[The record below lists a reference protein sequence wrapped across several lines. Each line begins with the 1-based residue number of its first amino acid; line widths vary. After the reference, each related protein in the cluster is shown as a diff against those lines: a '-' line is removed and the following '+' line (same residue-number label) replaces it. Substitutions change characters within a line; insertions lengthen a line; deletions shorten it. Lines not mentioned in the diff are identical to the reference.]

1 MYMFKRIV
9 VAVMLVAVASVVT
22 AQEQAPITAAAELK
36 DTGGRV
42 VGNALL
48 TAVGGGAVR
57 VQVWAGGLPPGEHG
71 IHVHTVGAC
80 APDFNAAGGH
90 FNPDG
95 TKHGLNN
102 PAGPH
107 AGDLPALMVGP
118 DGNGA
123 LDAVSPRIALASG
136 LRSLFDADGS
146 ALVIHAGP
154 DDQLTDPTGNS
165 GGRIAC
171 GVIGS
176 VAKPAGLARA
186 AVELKDT
193 GGRVVGNALLT
204 AVGGGA
210 ARVQVWAGGLPP
222 GEHGIHVHTVG
233 ACAPDFNAAGGH
245 FNPDGAKHGL
255 NNPAGPHAGDLPALM
270 VGPDGNGALDAVSPR
285 IALASG
291 LRSLFDADGSALVIH
306 AGPDDQL
313 TDPTGNSGGRIACGV
328 VAALP

>member
-71 IHVHTVGAC
+71 IHVHAVGAC
-80 APDFNAAGGH
+80 APDFNAAG
-90 FNPDG
+90 
-95 TKHGLNN
+95 
-102 PAGPH
+102 A
-107 AGDLPALMVGP
+107 
-118 DGNGA
+118 
-123 LDAVSPRIALASG
+123 
-136 LRSLFDADGS
+136 
-146 ALVIHAGP
+146 
-154 DDQLTDPTGNS
+154 
-165 GGRIAC
+165 
-171 GVIGS
+171 
-176 VAKPAGLARA
+176 
-186 AVELKDT
+186 
-193 GGRVVGNALLT
+193 
-204 AVGGGA
+204 
-210 ARVQVWAGGLPP
+210 
-222 GEHGIHVHTVG
+222 
-233 ACAPDFNAAGGH
+233 H

-270 VGPDGNGALDAVSPR
+270 VGADGNGALDAVSPR
-285 IALASG
+285 IALAGG

>member
-1 MYMFKRIV
+1 MYTIKRIV
-9 VAVMLVAVASVVT
+9 VAVMLVAVAGVVT

-57 VQVWAGGLPPGEHG
+57 A
-71 IHVHTVGAC
+71 
-80 APDFNAAGGH
+80 
-90 FNPDG
+90 
-95 TKHGLNN
+95 
-102 PAGPH
+102 
-107 AGDLPALMVGP
+107 
-118 DGNGA
+118 
-123 LDAVSPRIALASG
+123 
-136 LRSLFDADGS
+136 
-146 ALVIHAGP
+146 
-154 DDQLTDPTGNS
+154 
-165 GGRIAC
+165 
-171 GVIGS
+171 
-176 VAKPAGLARA
+176 
-186 AVELKDT
+186 
-193 GGRVVGNALLT
+193 
-204 AVGGGA
+204 
-210 ARVQVWAGGLPP
+210 QVWAGGLPP

-255 NNPAGPHAGDLPALM
+255 TSPAGPHAGDLPALM
-270 VGPDGNGALDAVSPR
+270 VGADGNGSLDAVSPR
-285 IALASG
+285 FSLAGG